1 MKGEPAVL
9 EIRNITKKFGG
20 IVAASSVNLD
30 VVDGQITGLIGPNGA
45 GKTTL
50 FNMISGF
57 IRPDGGEIRFQ
68 DRTISRLRV
77 HRICKLGIGRTFQLI
92 KPFLHMT
99 VLENVMVGA
108 YCNTSRPEVAEDRA
122 EQVLELTKL
131 WGKAGDEARSLT
143 LPERK
148 RLEIARALAT
158 EPSLLLLDEVMSG
171 LTVQETNDLMYMIR
185 AVRDGGVTIL
195 MIEHVMQAVMG
206 LCEDVAILHHGE
218 IIARGT
224 PAEMVRDPKVIKAY
238 LGRKY
243 ASI

>member
-1 MKGEPAVL
+1 MKGASAVL
-9 EIRNITKKFGG
+9 EIRNVTKQFGG

-30 VVDGQITGLIGPNGA
+30 IVDGQIMGLIGPNGA

-57 IRPDGGEIRFQ
+57 IRPDSGEIRFKG
-68 DRTISRLRV
+68 RTISRLRV
-77 HRICKLGIGRTFQLI
+77 HRICKLGVGRTFQLI

-99 VLENVMVGA
+99 VLENAMVGA
-108 YCNTSRPEVAEDRA
+108 YCNTSRVAVAEDRA
-122 EQVLELTKL
+122 EQVLELTQL
-131 WGKAGDEARSLT
+131 WEKAGDEARSLT

-148 RLEIARALAT
+148 RLEMARALAT
-158 EPSLLLLDEVMSG
+158 EPGLLLLDEVMSG
-171 LTVQETNDLMYMIR
+171 LTVQETNDLMSMIR
-185 AVRDGGVTIL
+185 AVRDSGVTIL

-206 LCEDVAILHHGE
+206 LCENVAILHHGE

-224 PAEMVRDPKVIKAY
+224 PAEMVRDPTVIKAY